1 MKVFKVVLKEAG
13 FSIPKKKCDK
23 DLRAEGS
30 PWIE

>member
-13 FSIPKKKCDK
+13 FSTPKKSDK
-23 DLRAEGS
+23 DLREEGS

>member
-1 MKVFKVVLKEAG
+1 MKIFKVILKQAG
-13 FSIPKKKCDK
+13 FAIKKKSDK